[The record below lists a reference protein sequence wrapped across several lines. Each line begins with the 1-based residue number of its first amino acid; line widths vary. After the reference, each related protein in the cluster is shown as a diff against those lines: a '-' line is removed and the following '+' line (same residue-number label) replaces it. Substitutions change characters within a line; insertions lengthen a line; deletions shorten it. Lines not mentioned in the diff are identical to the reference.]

1 MEKLLNE
8 MELNVIN
15 RNSGEVNIMVTV
27 FAGHNVETKNNLGI
41 SGLIEAILL
50 SRGQGMVTASY
61 GGLVTSYFI
70 DAAAEVWPQRLCFLA
85 ELLKCRRFTQEEL
98 DFCREDIIRHTDG
111 LKV

>member
-1 MEKLLNE
+1 MSNLNYLAMEKLLNE

-61 GGLVTSYFI
+61 GGTARGACAPLSEDSCV
-70 DAAAEVWPQRLCFLA
+70 R
-85 ELLKCRRFTQEEL
+85 ELTGSRS
-98 DFCREDIIRHTDG
+98 
-111 LKV
+111 